1 VRHSLIEVLGAAVP
15 AIGLSRS
22 TGESAQEITAPAELI
37 IDLTPRF
44 ALSPY
49 LYMQFM
55 EPLGVTDGSVD
66 AAWDF
71 GAGRWRE
78 DVVTMSQELA
88 PTLLRWGG
96 CFCSYYRWKEGVG
109 PGNQRKPMLNQL
121 WGGIY
126 NNQVGTH
133 EFVDFCRCVGANAST
148 FTW

>member
-1 VRHSLIEVLGAAVP
+1 MEKRKDKRLATRREFMGLLGAGAVACTIRP
-15 AIGLSRS
+15 AL
-22 TGESAQEITAPAELI
+22 AQEGQSAIVVDPA
-37 IDLTPRF
+37 PRF

-55 EPLGVTDGSVD
+55 EPLGVTDSSVD

-71 GAGRWRE
+71 ASDRWRE
-78 DVVTMSQELA
+78 DVVETTRELA

-109 PGNQRKPMLNQL
+109 PMNQRKPMLNQL

-126 NNQVGTH
+126 NNQVGTR
-133 EFVDFCRCVGANAST
+133 E
-148 FTW
+148 